1 MATRVKPKPNLLYD
15 EDFYAWSRQQAAMLR
30 DGRFAELDL
39 GHLIEEVDDLGG
51 ALKRSVRS
59 RIRTI
64 IEHLLKLEHSPAQ
77 DSRGGWYDTIIAQ
90 RGDLVDELTPSLR
103 REIEP
108 EFAVLYNRARGAAAP
123 SHCRH
128 DEPTAAALPAT
139 CPYSLDQI
147 TGDWWPRAAASDDDR
162 GREA

>member
-1 MATRVKPKPNLLYD
+1 
-15 EDFYAWSRQQAAMLR
+15 
-30 DGRFAELDL
+30 
-39 GHLIEEVDDLGG
+39 
-51 ALKRSVRS
+51 VRS

-77 DSRGGWYDTIIAQ
+77 DSRGGWSDTIIAQ
-90 RGDLVDELTPSLR
+90 RGDLVDELTPSIR

-108 EFAVLYNRARGAAAP
+108 EFAVLYDRARAAAAT
-123 SHCRH
+123 SLRRH
-128 DEPTAAALPAT
+128 DEPTAAAALPAT
-139 CPYSLDQI
+139 RPYSLDQI